1 MVDVLLVLLD
11 VRLLLLDDVLLE
23 LLLILLDDVLLLLL
37 LVDDLPDDVLLLL
50 LLVDDL
56 PDDVLLLKLLLL
68 LLVLPDD
75 GLFCLDLL
83 YGFFGTSFF
92 LEKIFSRP
100 KLLCFLGK
108 SDSSFWL

>member
-23 LLLILLDDVLLLLL
+23 LPLILLDDVLLLLL
-37 LVDDLPDDVLLLL
+37 LVDDLPDDVLL

-100 KLLCFLGK
+100 ELLCFLGK